1 MMGRLH
7 INSKRGRL
15 DHVTERSNL
24 RKVLAFA
31 APGKPLQVYACV
43 HFLLV
48 EFRIPTVRRKM
59 YECCT
64 PSLPSRGGKARY
76 TTRTQ
81 GVYYTSEYE
90 TPLGESVRK
99 RTLVAASRGPQTR
112 APPEGWTFPLHGPT
126 FLFRKYR
133 VTVAGK
139 GRGLAGRSLGGA
151 RGRGGRGGSRS
162 SPPLPALLVPPLPPC
177 PSPSL

>member
-1 MMGRLH
+1 MGRPQGRLH
-7 INSKRGRL
+7 NDSKRGRL

-24 RKVLAFA
+24 RESARVCG
-31 APGKPLQVYACV
+31 PRKPLQVYACV

-48 EFRIPTVRRKM
+48 IFRIPMVSRNM
-59 YECCT
+59 YECGT
-64 PSLPSRGGKARY
+64 ESLPSRTARHGS
-76 TTRTQ
+76 TRTQ
-81 GVYYTSEYE
+81 GKLYLEYE

-126 FLFRKYR
+126 FLFRKYD
-133 VTVAGK
+133 VTVAEK

-151 RGRGGRGGSRS
+151 REATDRGGSRVPRS
-162 SPPLPALLVPPLPPC
+162 LPTPVPC
-177 PSPSL
+177 PLCPFPSL